1 MGTRKYLV
9 NVDVLRRSQLN
20 LKLSFMTMLT
30 IFAPHLPHV
39 FMPAHVNLLKLF
51 RVRGAQVLPHFN
63 GNMFRQ
69 HWQQK
74 TFLRKIIRPDD
85 WDGQIWNAEVNK
97 IKKLK
102 CYYSSLDY
110 LEKCPLKLSRIQSVV
125 ILNATR
131 VWKSTNTKVKG
142 QTTIRII
149 LLAIGREL
157 VKVDSQSFVGS
168 KAANPLL
175 GFSIVSHS
183 AHLRASLNDP

>member
-1 MGTRKYLV
+1 MPLSDSPRLFRSFFLVGTRKYLV

-51 RVRGAQVLPHFN
+51 GIRGAQVLPHFN

-97 IKKLK
+97 IKKIEMLLFK
-102 CYYSSLDY
+102 FGLFRKMSFKIESNPKRSHPECHA
-110 LEKCPLKLSRIQSVV
+110 CM
-125 ILNATR
+125 
-131 VWKSTNTKVKG
+131 KVHKYKG
-142 QTTIRII
+142 
-149 LLAIGREL
+149 
-157 VKVDSQSFVGS
+157 
-168 KAANPLL
+168 
-175 GFSIVSHS
+175 
-183 AHLRASLNDP
+183 